1 MRLGTKVRKVMRVG
15 KKALAVAGA
24 TLTTANIVGGAWL
37 GVKNVQHHREESQRR
52 ESRKREAGEK
62 AKEIMDRL
70 DKERLQD
77 K

>member
-24 TLTTANIVGGAWL
+24 LGGAWL
-37 GVKNVQHHREESQRR
+37 GVKNVQHQHQESQKR

-70 DKERLQD
+70 DRERLLDVD

>member
-37 GVKNVQHHREESQRR
+37 GVKNVQHRHDESQ
-52 ESRKREAGEK
+52 KREAGEK

-70 DKERLQD
+70 DRERLLDVD